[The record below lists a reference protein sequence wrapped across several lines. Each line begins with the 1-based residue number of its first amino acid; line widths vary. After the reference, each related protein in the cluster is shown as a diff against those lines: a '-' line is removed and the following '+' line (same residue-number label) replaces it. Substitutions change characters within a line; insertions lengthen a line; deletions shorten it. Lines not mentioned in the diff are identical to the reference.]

1 MPGGTLTIPTTAVML
16 LAASGLQC
24 SLAAIAW
31 HIPDIVAASGAFL
44 AAAIALLEAKDKGR
58 PLRYQISVLLS
69 SIAIGST
76 VPGAVVS
83 FYWPEK
89 FSTLVWHVW
98 ALAGFGAGL
107 CGWSVVY
114 GVLRVAQRKAPAA
127 IDRPLTVYFR
137 VFPGLKTPD
146 PSDPKVIEDNRRFN
160 QERANRR
167 RRYDP

>member
-1 MPGGTLTIPTTAVML
+1 MPGGTLSIPTTAVML
-16 LAASGLQC
+16 LAASGIQC

-31 HIPDIVAASGAFL
+31 DLHDIVAASGAFL

-89 FSTLVWHVW
+89 FRTLVWHVW

-127 IDRPLTVYFR
+127 IDQAVDR

-167 RRYDP
+167 RYDP

>member
-1 MPGGTLTIPTTAVML
+1 MSIPTTAVML
-16 LAASGLQC
+16 LAASGIQC

-31 HIPDIVAASGAFL
+31 DLHDIVAASGAFL

-89 FSTLVWHVW
+89 FQN
-98 ALAGFGAGL
+98 ARLARVGAGR
-107 CGWSVVY
+107 
-114 GVLRVAQRKAPAA
+114 LRR
-127 IDRPLTVYFR
+127 RPLR
-137 VFPGLKTPD
+137 LERGLWRPPGCPAQGAGSHR
-146 PSDPKVIEDNRRFN
+146 PGR
-160 QERANRR
+160 
-167 RRYDP
+167 

>member
-31 HIPDIVAASGAFL
+31 DIPDIVAASGAFL

-127 IDRPLTVYFR
+127 IDQAVDR
-137 VFPGLKTPD
+137 VFPGLQTPD

>member
-127 IDRPLTVYFR
+127 IDQAVDR
-137 VFPGLKTPD
+137 VFPGLQTPD

>member
-127 IDRPLTVYFR
+127 IDQAVDR
-137 VFPGLKTPD
+137 VFPCISGVED
-146 PSDPKVIEDNRRFN
+146 PRPKRPEGHRR
-160 QERANRR
+160 QPPLQSGARQ
-167 RRYDP
+167 PPPPL

>member
-24 SLAAIAW
+24 SLAPIAW

-127 IDRPLTVYFR
+127 IDQAVDR
-137 VFPGLKTPD
+137 VFPGLQTPD

>member
-1 MPGGTLTIPTTAVML
+1 MPGGTLSIPTPAVML
-16 LAASGLQC
+16 LAASGIQF

-31 HIPDIVAASGAFL
+31 DLHDIVAASGAFL

-127 IDRPLTVYFR
+127 IDQAVDR
-137 VFPGLKTPD
+137 VFPGLKTD

-160 QERANRR
+160 QERPNPR